1 MKKYDVFGI
10 GNALVDI
17 EYRIT
22 REELESF
29 DLPKGI
35 MTLVSASRQEELLSA
50 KKLKSK
56 DIKQSCGGSAANTL
70 VTASMLGSKTF
81 CSFRVAGDLFGDL
94 FCEELRL
101 AKIDMEQ
108 IKSRPHGNTG
118 TCLTFVTEDADRT
131 MATHLGV
138 TEDISSED
146 IDFEA
151 IERSKHAYIE
161 GYLVSNVSG
170 FEAAR
175 AAQEAAKKSGTNLA
189 LTLSDPGLVENFKS
203 EFETL
208 VKNGID
214 LVFCN
219 LSEAK
224 LLTRENDLEGC
235 KKKMREI
242 VPRFVITLGKHGSYA
257 FDGKSGYSS
266 QSPRI
271 KAQDSTGA
279 GDTFAGAFLH
289 YICKGYGFD
298 KANQVSN
305 IFASEIASRWG
316 ARLPKEI
323 IEALDKKIATNIA

>member
-10 GNALVDI
+10 GNALVDV
-17 EYRIT
+17 EYRVAL
-22 REELESF
+22 EELESF
-29 DLPKGI
+29 ELPRGM
-35 MTLVSASRQEELLSA
+35 MTLVSASRQRELLSA
-50 KKLKSK
+50 DSLKAK

-81 CSFRVAGDLFGDL
+81 FSFRVAEDLFGNL
-94 FCEELRL
+94 FCEELKL
-101 AKIDMEQ
+101 AEIEMRQVE
-108 IKSRPHGNTG
+108 SRPKGNTG
-118 TCLTFVTEDADRT
+118 TCLTLVTEDADRT

-138 TEDISSED
+138 TEDISSND

-151 IERSKHAYIE
+151 IKRSKHAYIE
-161 GYLVSNVSG
+161 GYLVANASG

-175 AAQEAAKKSGTNLA
+175 ATQETARKSGTNLA
-189 LTLSDPGLVENFKS
+189 ITLSDPGLVENFKS
-203 EFETL
+203 EFEIL

-224 LLTRENDLEGC
+224 LLTREDDLETC

-242 VPRFVITLGKHGSYA
+242 VPRFVITLGEHGSYA
-257 FDGKSGYSS
+257 FDGKAGYSS
-266 QSPRI
+266 QSPKI

-289 YICKGYGFD
+289 YICMGYGFD
-298 KANQVSN
+298 RANQVSN

-323 IEALDKKIATNIA
+323 IKSLNRRIANDIT